1 MLWCCVHEY
10 MVSVDTISSSSSHY
24 NTPNPLC
31 FRTEHALTSLFN
43 WCPKK
48 PQTYPGLAALTNAN
62 KGLVLS
68 FANYEFPFLYT
79 LYPVS
84 QKMFLSEQGSHLT
97 KEHFS
102 WTPCTL
108 NIICHFLLGLCNF
121 WQFRQVWH
129 AEKLIKFYSETII
142 SFQMFFFSPIDFKYV
157 RKSTLFSY

>member
-1 MLWCCVHEY
+1 MAILITSPLFCYDVVY
-10 MVSVDTISSSSSHY
+10 MSTWLVL
-24 NTPNPLC
+24 TPSAQVALIITLRPLC

-62 KGLVLS
+62 KGFVLS

-79 LYPVS
+79 LYCVS

-121 WQFRQVWH
+121 WQFRQV
-129 AEKLIKFYSETII
+129 
-142 SFQMFFFSPIDFKYV
+142 
-157 RKSTLFSY
+157 